1 LIWRNFLRP
10 IPCDFASNPLTT
22 AQAKLSSARERL
34 SHWMIWAMSTYRLD
48 KLFSPRSVAVV
59 GASPRETSPGRAVL
73 RNLRSAGFK
82 GSIGLVNPHYGE
94 IEGIKAVKTIQE
106 LPQGPDL
113 LVIAT
118 PPKSVPGIVA
128 AAGEKGV
135 ATAII
140 ITAGLGHGEGSLAD
154 ACEQAARATGLRLV
168 GPNCLGVL
176 SSRVK
181 LNASFAARM
190 PPAGELA
197 LISQSGA
204 ITAGLIEW
212 SAAHDIGFSAAV
224 SLGDK
229 IDVDF
234 GDLLDFFA
242 FDGRTRA
249 ILLYIE
255 SVNNARKFMSAARAA
270 ARIKPVVVVKSG
282 RHAQGAKAAQTHTGA
297 LAGADAVY
305 DAAFRRAGLL
315 RVLDL
320 DELFAAAE
328 TLGRVRPFP
337 GKRLA
342 VLTNGGGVGVLAVD
356 RLADLGGTLAGI
368 SPDTMKRLDATLP
381 PIWSRANP
389 IDIAG
394 DADAR
399 RYTAA
404 FEALLEDPQNDA
416 VLVMNV
422 PTALASAEAAAKSI
436 VAAAQGHRNSLIGP
450 KPIFAAWVGTSEA
463 MTPIFE
469 AAGIPSYA
477 TESDAVRGFMHL
489 VRYREAQ
496 EALMAT
502 PPSLAQDF
510 KPDVAT
516 AHSIVE
522 AAVRRGRT
530 WLDPIESTRLLAAYF
545 IPIASAQ
552 LARNADEA
560 TAAARPFLA
569 EGTGVV
575 AKILLPDIVHKSE
588 VGGVRLNLTSECAV
602 RDAVTDIIA
611 RARAVRPD
619 ARITGVTIHPMVLRL
634 KARELIAGIAD
645 DPTFGPVI
653 VFGRGGTAVEVIGD
667 KALALPP
674 LDLELARD
682 LIGRTRV
689 SRVLRAYRDV
699 PAADIDAIALLLVK
713 LAQLAAD
720 LPEIRELD
728 LNPVLADQNG
738 LIAVDA
744 RIAVATVEPA
754 RRGPSSHPRF
764 AIRPYPKEWE
774 RHAQLRDGTKI
785 FVRPVRPEDEPLYG
799 PFFAAVTPED
809 LRLRFFA
816 PVKEFGH
823 TFIARFTQIDYA
835 RAMAF
840 LAIEETSGK
849 MLGVV
854 RMHADAN
861 YERGEYAILVR
872 SDVKGRGLGFLLMQM
887 IIEYARAE
895 GLQIIEGQVLSE
907 NARML
912 AMCKELGFEIATD
925 PCDPDMCA
933 VRLALS
939 SS

>member
-1 LIWRNFLRP
+1 
-10 IPCDFASNPLTT
+10 
-22 AQAKLSSARERL
+22 
-34 SHWMIWAMSTYRLD
+34 MSTYRLD

-73 RNLRSAGFK
+73 RNLRAAGFE
-82 GSIGLVNPHYGE
+82 GSVSLVNPHHGE

-106 LPQGPDL
+106 LPQAPDL

-118 PPKSVPGIVA
+118 PPQSVPGIVA
-128 AAGEKGV
+128 AAGEKGA
-135 ATAII
+135 ATAVI
-140 ITAGLGHGEGSLAD
+140 ITAGLGHAEGSLAD
-154 ACEQAARATGLRLV
+154 ACEKAARATGLRLV

-197 LISQSGA
+197 LVSQSGA

-229 IDVDF
+229 VDVDF

-242 FDGRTRA
+242 LDGATRA

-342 VLTNGGGVGVLAVD
+342 ILTNGGGVGVLAVD
-356 RLADLGGTLAGI
+356 RLADLDGTLAAL
-368 SPDTMKRLDATLP
+368 SPATMKRLDAELP

-389 IDIAG
+389 VDIAG
-394 DADAR
+394 DADAP
-399 RYTAA
+399 RYVVA
-404 FEALLEDPQNDA
+404 FEALLEDRENDA
-416 VLVMNV
+416 ILVMNV
-422 PTALASAEAAAKSI
+422 PTALASADAAARSI
-436 VAAAQGHRNSLIGP
+436 AACAQTHHNSFIRP
-450 KPIFAAWVGTSEA
+450 KPVFAVWIGSSEA
-463 MTPIFE
+463 TTPIFE

-489 VRYREAQ
+489 VRYREAL

-510 KPDVAT
+510 KPDVA
-516 AHSIVE
+516 AARGVVE
-522 AAVRRGRT
+522 RALEHGRT
-530 WLDPIESTRLLAAYF
+530 WLDPIDITQLLAAYS
-545 IPIASAQ
+545 IPIAPAL
-552 LARNADEA
+552 LARNGEEA
-560 TAAARPFLA
+560 AAAARPFLA
-569 EGTGVV
+569 EGSGVV
-575 AKILLPDIVHKSE
+575 VKILSPDIVHKSE
-588 VGGVRLNLTSECAV
+588 VGGVRLNLTSERAV
-602 RDAVTDIIA
+602 RDAVADILA
-611 RARAVRPD
+611 RARALKPD
-619 ARITGVTIHPMVLRL
+619 ARITGVTIHPMVVRP

-674 LDLELARD
+674 LDLELARE

-689 SRVLRAYRDV
+689 SRVLKAYRDV
-699 PAADIDAIALLLVK
+699 PAADVDAVELLLVK

-720 LPEIRELD
+720 LPELRELD

-744 RIAVATVEPA
+744 RIAVAPVEAA
-754 RRGPSSHPRF
+754 RRGPPGHPRF

-774 RHAQLRDGTKI
+774 RDAELREGTKI
-785 FVRPVRPEDEPLYG
+785 LDRPVRPEDERLY
-799 PFFAAVTPED
+799 PAFLAAVTPQD

-835 RAMAF
+835 RAMA
-840 LAIEETSGK
+840 LIAIEQSSGN

-854 RMHADAN
+854 RLHADAN

-872 SDVKGRGLGFLLMQM
+872 SDLKGRGLGYLLMQM
-887 IIEYARAE
+887 IIDYARAE
-895 GLQIIEGQVLSE
+895 DLKVIEGQVLAE
-907 NARML
+907 NTAML
-912 AMCKELGFEIATD
+912 AMCRELGFSVS
-925 PCDPDMCA
+925 PD
-933 VRLALS
+933 LS
-939 SS
+939 EPDTCMVKLIVSASGSKA